1 MVRRNET
8 LQPAQF
14 IVIVERRFMIS
25 MIIIILGVSPGNR
38 AGPWTTIGH
47 FLVAVIVGVGTGAP
61 RL

>member
-1 MVRRNET
+1 MVRRNEA

-25 MIIIILGVSPGNR
+25 IIIILGVSPGNR